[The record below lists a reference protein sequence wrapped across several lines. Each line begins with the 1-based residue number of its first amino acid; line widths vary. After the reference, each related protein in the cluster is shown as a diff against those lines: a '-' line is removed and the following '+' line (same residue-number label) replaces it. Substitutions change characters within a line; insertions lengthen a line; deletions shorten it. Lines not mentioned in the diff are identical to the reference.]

1 MSELN
6 VDPAVL
12 LMENSD
18 EDHDT
23 EFCENV
29 LIKFKTLLNEVNL
42 DFKKCVSLVFNK
54 YSILLICFFNRH
66 KFF

>member
-6 VDPAVL
+6 IDLDVL

-23 EFCENV
+23 EFCENA
-29 LIKFKTLLNEVNL
+29 LIKFKTLLNEV
-42 DFKKCVSLVFNK
+42 KCVNLVFNK
-54 YSILLICFFNRH
+54 YIANLFFNRH